1 MRGIFAP
8 STLRPR
14 GSGAAAPR
22 GGARSMGRAVGVVHK
37 TAIPFLALSLFCAG
51 CAPALAPSRPA
62 SAHAA
67 APGAGVQAAGIQA
80 AVHRPSASGQPS
92 ASTIVPAGPA
102 TLPVGALYLNPA
114 TGRKERI
121 VAAIAVTAVLIGDS
135 QSEGA
140 AGVPTRDTWTN
151 MGLAKLGYS
160 VVFCGRGGT
169 GFVAA
174 NGPIGNYP
182 DALEKG
188 NWNVPY
194 GPAPLVVIEGGG
206 NDAARGATDDQIL
219 ANASRL
225 VKDLRQTYPTS
236 RFVMIGTL
244 AKGAMHGGGRRTQVD
259 SLLGAFA
266 EKNSIPFISAGDW
279 LTAYSLTNKMA
290 DGVHLTKAGHRTL
303 AEVLAGKLT
312 ALGVAAP

>member
-1 MRGIFAP
+1 MT
-8 STLRPR
+8 SN
-14 GSGAAAPR
+14 
-22 GGARSMGRAVGVVHK
+22 V
-37 TAIPFLALSLFCAG
+37 
-51 CAPALAPSRPA
+51 PAT
-62 SAHAA
+62 
-67 APGAGVQAAGIQA
+67 AAG
-80 AVHRPSASGQPS
+80 PTTG
-92 ASTIVPAGPA
+92 PAGLPA
-102 TLPVGALYLNPA
+102 GTLYLNPA
-114 TGRKERI
+114 TGRKERV
-121 VAAIAVTAVLIGDS
+121 VAAIARTAVLIGDS

-140 AGVPTRDTWTN
+140 AGVSTKDTWTN
-151 MGLAKLGYS
+151 TALAKLGYN

-169 GFVAA
+169 GFVTA

-206 NDAARGATDDQIL
+206 NDAGRGATDDQIV

-225 VKDLRQTYPTS
+225 VKDLRQTYPTA

-244 AKGAMHGGGRRTQVD
+244 AKGPKYGGGRRTQVD
-259 SLLGAFA
+259 SLLRAFA

-279 LTAYSLTNKMA
+279 LTAYSLTDKMA
-290 DGVHLTKAGHRTL
+290 DGVHLTGAGHRIL
-303 AEVLAGKLT
+303 SDVLVHRLT